1 MDHWFDD
8 LTKELAHA
16 KLSRRSMLQWGLK
29 ASLVAAGT
37 ALFGRSGLTQ
47 LVSAKTEGQRV
58 EGCDVHREGRTLILN
73 LSARSNFA
81 GKTLTYDQTTRK
93 ISRKGNIE
101 ITRIIKVGSITLLQI
116 EAIQRGNVTQIKI
129 NYGEAFQG
137 IRQAT
142 FSTAD
147 GKALQGEIDGRRLL
161 PFRIGSD
168 TSSVKFADG
177 SPPLQVKVSN
187 ETTATLKSIMERAK
201 QVAANC
207 SLRNAGLKAGPE
219 RTQLLSHHAG
229 SSYPIAPPQGDPGH
243 DSSPETSSG
252 CLTCEGSCTAGGIA
266 CGVAAA
272 VTCAATFGFG
282 CAAAIAGCA
291 IAEIACWEGCHATGA
306 PCCPVS
312 CGDVACCNKA
322 ETCLNP
328 NIGVCC
334 SKGLIGCANKH
345 CCQPTDTCINATG
358 VCCPAGLIVCNN
370 VCCKSGEVCKDG
382 VVCCP
387 PAQVVCGGVCC
398 EKGQVC
404 KSGVCCPPAQVV
416 CAGVCC
422 GPNQVC
428 VNNKKCCPQN
438 QACGNVCC
446 DELSKC
452 ADSSKNLC
460 CSFSSPVC
468 GGICCKQGEQ
478 CINGKCCPKPC
489 GEICCGSGQACQN
502 GKCISHICPLGQVT
516 CVSQEG
522 PAKTGQA
529 ICCPPNVQCCLGKC
543 CKKGELCCS
552 GPGTA
557 FGCHDPQLCIA

>member
-201 QVAANC
+201 QVAAGFFR
-207 SLRNAGLKAGPE
+207 SWPKAGWTRP
-219 RTQLLSHHAG
+219 LSLAPLPHSSTRGLTMQFSASVDVHARVHVLQ
-229 SSYPIAPPQGDPGH
+229 S
-243 DSSPETSSG
+243 E
-252 CLTCEGSCTAGGIA
+252 
-266 CGVAAA
+266 
-272 VTCAATFGFG
+272 
-282 CAAAIAGCA
+282 
-291 IAEIACWEGCHATGA
+291 
-306 PCCPVS
+306 
-312 CGDVACCNKA
+312 
-322 ETCLNP
+322 
-328 NIGVCC
+328 
-334 SKGLIGCANKH
+334 
-345 CCQPTDTCINATG
+345 
-358 VCCPAGLIVCNN
+358 
-370 VCCKSGEVCKDG
+370 
-382 VVCCP
+382 
-387 PAQVVCGGVCC
+387 
-398 EKGQVC
+398 
-404 KSGVCCPPAQVV
+404 
-416 CAGVCC
+416 
-422 GPNQVC
+422 
-428 VNNKKCCPQN
+428 
-438 QACGNVCC
+438 
-446 DELSKC
+446 
-452 ADSSKNLC
+452 
-460 CSFSSPVC
+460 
-468 GGICCKQGEQ
+468 
-478 CINGKCCPKPC
+478 
-489 GEICCGSGQACQN
+489 
-502 GKCISHICPLGQVT
+502 
-516 CVSQEG
+516 
-522 PAKTGQA
+522 
-529 ICCPPNVQCCLGKC
+529 
-543 CKKGELCCS
+543 
-552 GPGTA
+552 
-557 FGCHDPQLCIA
+557 